1 MCESKRSSLR
11 KEESQIDTKLNKLHA
26 DSKAQTEIDLLKADK
41 NSKEAEIKKI
51 RLHID
56 EDLCLFF
63 DVANNEDAVGELER
77 AARLKHLYETRLKDV
92 RSESNALELKNKEIE
107 KRQCSGELK
116 RKTAYE
122 ELRSKETLL
131 RQYEDQL
138 TTQLGECVTSPDDI
152 ERFDSV
158 LEKLQEEHKANMD
171 EKGFLNGVDKT
182 YKRFLSQLQET
193 TAAAGTL

>member
-1 MCESKRSSLR
+1 MREAGARWRDLKV
-11 KEESQIDTKLNKLHA
+11 EA
-26 DSKAQTEIDLLKADK
+26 DLDFFAEGDFHDVEVALLFRKADFGEEK
-41 NSKEAEIKKI
+41 GVGVGPRAKDARELVEGLG
-51 RLHID
+51 RH
-56 EDLCLFF
+56 
-63 DVANNEDAVGELER
+63 DVRIGELER
-77 AARLKHLYETRLKDV
+77 AARLKDLYETRLKDV